1 MATSKKPGKKLSVNV
16 DFSDTEASGLIPEG
30 DHSLEVTDVKLKTS
44 DNSGAD
50 YLSFTFAVEDGEYK
64 GKKVWHNCSLQPQ
77 ALFNLR
83 ALLEALGYE
92 VPQGPMDLDPADL
105 IGNTCLAAIVHEKYE
120 GKTQARVAEFLKAE
134 EEAEETPEPV
144 KETPEPVK
152 EVKKGPKAKPEP
164 EPEPEAPKSKK
175 KVKKAA
181 VLEVG
186 ADVTFDDDDG
196 NTLVGKVTAMEDG
209 NVTVLCG
216 EDEWEL
222 ESDDV
227 TVV

>member
-30 DHSLEVTDVKLKTS
+30 DHSLEVTDVELKTS

-50 YLSFTFAVEDGEYK
+50 YLSFTFAVEDGEFK

-105 IGNTCLAAIVHEKYE
+105 IGNTCMAAIVHEKYE
-120 GKTQARVAEFLKAE
+120 GKTKAHVAEFLKAE
-134 EEAEETPEPV
+134 EEEEAKPEP
-144 KETPEPVK
+144 
-152 EVKKGPKAKPEP
+152 VKKGPKAKPAPEP
-164 EPEPEAPKSKK
+164 EPEPEVKSKK

-181 VLEVG
+181 VLGVG
-186 ADVTFDDDDG
+186 SDVTFDDDDG
-196 NTLVGKVTAMEDG
+196 NTLAGKVTAMADG
-209 NVTVLCG
+209 EVTVLVG

-222 ESDDV
+222 AEDDV
-227 TVV
+227 TLA